1 MVVFAGAVVVG
12 LFVAAAV
19 VAAVR
24 WGEGSRPPATLLL
37 SLPLLAGGAWFWFG
51 FIHEEPVERS
61 WTWLVAVILGLI
73 ALLAA
78 FDAGRAA
85 KAMLVTVVAV
95 PLANAAHVA
104 WMHVNVPANRL
115 YDLADAIAAVTVAPL
130 LYCPPAIATWLLLY
144 LARPTSPG
152 VAQPF

>member
-1 MVVFAGAVVVG
+1 MIVFAGAVVVG

-19 VAAVR
+19 VTAVR
-24 WGEGSRPPATLLL
+24 WSERSRPAATMLL

-61 WTWLVAVILGLI
+61 WTSLVAVILGLI

-85 KAMLVTVVAV
+85 KAMLVTVVAF

-104 WMHVNVPANRL
+104 WMHVYVPANRL
-115 YDLADAIAAVTVAPL
+115 YDLADAVAAVTVGPL
-130 LYCPPAIATWLLLY
+130 FYCPPAIATWLLLY
-144 LARPTSPG
+144 LATPPSPG
-152 VAQPF
+152 VAEPF